1 MIKNKITLVILTF
14 ILIVIFLS
22 NNSLGVASI
31 SASKDSL
38 SIKEGEN
45 ATITITST
53 NGTGTISASSNNKNI
68 SVSIGENWIE
78 SGKSITLSIKGN
90 SAGDSVISIS
100 GILSDETS
108 EDAKEYN
115 INKQISVHID
125 KKIETTNN
133 TITPNTATV
142 TNTTNANTSTS
153 TSSSTQVTNN
163 SKPTE
168 TKPVET
174 KKSSNANIA
183 ALWLTPKEYDF
194 TGSKA
199 SVLTYN
205 TKVPYEVEEITIGGR
220 TQDSKAKFTSGIGKQ
235 KLQVGN
241 NSVKVEVTA
250 EDGSKKTYTI
260 NITREEKKVEEQ
272 NKLEDTNTVTE
283 EVNTTKLENTVDIN
297 KEADLLKLEVKG
309 FKFTPDFSP
318 NIYEYKMNVDN
329 TTDSLDVI
337 TEKKDNNVSIEIVG
351 NTELKEGENVITI
364 LVHNNSTNKDY
375 TYQIIVDK
383 LAKIDLK
390 GLNENLNKET
400 QTANNNRKIIF
411 GLGIGIIIVLIIFII
426 VKSLS
431 SYNEEEDDDDEQKN
445 DDDNDEKINLEEDE
459 KLFKRIDKKEK
470 NEKEEEEEEEVVSSP
485 KQRKKGKHF

>member
-1 MIKNKITLVILTF
+1 MKVKNKIIVMACISIL
-14 ILIVIFLS
+14 LII
-22 NNSLGVASI
+22 GY
-31 SASKDSL
+31 
-38 SIKEGEN
+38 SIKSN
-45 ATITITST
+45 AVSAKL
-53 NGTGTISASSNNKNI
+53 SASSTNVTVGTPITINVNI
-68 SVSIGENWIE
+68 SGAAWSINVTGAVTGSYVDNTEDAEDTNITKTLSFTPDKAGSYVVQLSGNVTGSTDTSATTVSDSVTINVKEIE
-78 SGKSITLSIKGN
+78 SQT
-90 SAGDSVISIS
+90 
-100 GILSDETS
+100 TS
-108 EDAKEYN
+108 N
-115 INKQISVHID
+115 
-125 KKIETTNN
+125 
-133 TITPNTATV
+133 
-142 TNTTNANTSTS
+142 NTTNTETTTQPPVTSTS
-153 TSSSTQVTNN
+153 TTTNKN
-163 SKPTE
+163 VE
-168 TKPVET
+168 EKPVET

-329 TTDSLDVI
+329 TIDSLDVI

-431 SYNEEEDDDDEQKN
+431 SYNEEEEEDDD

-470 NEKEEEEEEEVVSSP
+470 NEKEEEEEVVSSP

>member
-1 MIKNKITLVILTF
+1 MKVKNKIIVMACISIL
-14 ILIVIFLS
+14 LII
-22 NNSLGVASI
+22 GY
-31 SASKDSL
+31 
-38 SIKEGEN
+38 SIKSN
-45 ATITITST
+45 AVSAKL
-53 NGTGTISASSNNKNI
+53 SASSTNVTVGTPITINVNI
-68 SVSIGENWIE
+68 SGAAWSINVTGAVTGSYVDNTEDAEDTNITKTLSFTPDKAGSYVVQLSGNVTGSTDTSATTVSDSVTINVKEIE
-78 SGKSITLSIKGN
+78 SQT
-90 SAGDSVISIS
+90 
-100 GILSDETS
+100 TS
-108 EDAKEYN
+108 N
-115 INKQISVHID
+115 
-125 KKIETTNN
+125 
-133 TITPNTATV
+133 
-142 TNTTNANTSTS
+142 NTTNTETTTQPPVTSTS
-153 TSSSTQVTNN
+153 TTTNKN
-163 SKPTE
+163 VE
-168 TKPVET
+168 EKPVET
-174 KKSSNANIA
+174 KKSSNANIS

-205 TKVPYEVEEITIGGR
+205 TKVPYEVEEITIGGS

-329 TTDSLDVI
+329 TIDSLDVI

-431 SYNEEEDDDDEQKN
+431 SYNEEEEEDDD

-470 NEKEEEEEEEVVSSP
+470 NEKEEEEEVVSSP